1 MGRDLRSL
9 RAALLMAAAF
19 SPAVVLA
26 QAEIV
31 QPLPPEGAEQL
42 NDALGRLARNPTDV
56 AALVDAGEA
65 ALAVGDIAAAIGF
78 FGRANELSPNDS
90 RVKLGLATSYVRSR
104 RPVEALRLFAEAERS
119 GVDRARMAEDRAL
132 AFDLVGDAASAQELY
147 RLAIATGAG
156 DETRRRLALS
166 QAISGD
172 RAGFEATL
180 LPLLEKQDLAAFR
193 TRAFGLAILGN
204 TKEAIGI
211 ADAMLPPQ
219 MAARVRPYLE
229 YMPRLTQAQQ
239 AAAGSLGV
247 FPRTASIGTDD
258 PQIASYAG
266 THVAETPSAPSLV
279 ARSAPPQSEATRA
292 DPRTQQRR
300 RRPDRTG
307 SLAVAGQEQLQ
318 PQTSAVASG
327 VRSGAASAPP
337 PPSVPSPPPAL
348 PPSPPAAVFSPQE
361 LMPRPAEVERRV
373 EAVQPADPPVRILQ
387 VPPPAPAA
395 EAETEEPPS
404 LEEAFASFT
413 LEPAKGARPAAGA
426 VDITRIAIPREVP
439 KPPPPPPPPPPPAHP
454 ARYWVQVATGKDRSA
469 LAFDWRRIERKS
481 EGKLKGKG
489 PFVTRWVQANRLLA
503 GPFPSDTAARN
514 FMNDLKKLEI
524 DSFTFHSAEGE
535 VIEPLK

>member
-1 MGRDLRSL
+1 MERDLRCL
-9 RAALLMAAAF
+9 RAALLLAAAS
-19 SPAVVLA
+19 SPAVLLA

-31 QPLPPEGAEQL
+31 QPLPPEGAARL
-42 NDALGRLARNPTDV
+42 NDALGRLARSPTDV
-56 AALVDAGEA
+56 AALIDAGEA

-78 FGRANELSPNDS
+78 FGRANELSPNNS

-104 RPVEALRLFAEAERS
+104 RPVEALRLFAEAERA

-147 RLAIATGAG
+147 RLALANGAG
-156 DETRRRLALS
+156 AETRRRLALS

-180 LPLLEKQDLAAFR
+180 LPLLEEKDLAAFR
-193 TRAFGLAILGN
+193 TRAFGLAILGQ

-211 ADAMLPPQ
+211 ADAMLPQQ

-239 AAAGSLGV
+239 AAAGSLGI
-247 FPRTASIGTDD
+247 FPRTASIGTDE

-266 THVAETPSAPSLV
+266 TRTAE
-279 ARSAPPQSEATRA
+279 ARPAAASSPRGTAAQAEPARQ

-307 SLAVAGQEQLQ
+307 SSSTGSAGQ
-318 PQTSAVASG
+318 PQELAPA
-327 VRSGAASAPP
+327 AASSRQGDAVRVAPP
-337 PPSVPSPPPAL
+337 PPPPA
-348 PPSPPAAVFSPQE
+348 SAPAATFSPQE
-361 LMPRPAEVERRV
+361 LMPRPVEPQRSTASQP
-373 EAVQPADPPVRILQ
+373 ESQPATPPVRILPAPPPS
-387 VPPPAPAA
+387 PPPAPAV
-395 EAETEEPPS
+395 EQQEELPS
-404 LEEAFASFT
+404 LEDAFASFT
-413 LEPAKGARPAAGA
+413 LESRREARPAAGA

-439 KPPPPPPPPPPPAHP
+439 KPPPPPPPPPPPVHP
-454 ARYWVQVATGKDRSA
+454 ARHWVQVATGKDRSA

-489 PFVTRWVQANRLLA
+489 PFVARWVQANRLLA
-503 GPFPSDTAARN
+503 GPFKSDTAARD
-514 FMNDLKKLEI
+514 FMNDLKKLQI

-535 VIEPLK
+535 VVEPLK